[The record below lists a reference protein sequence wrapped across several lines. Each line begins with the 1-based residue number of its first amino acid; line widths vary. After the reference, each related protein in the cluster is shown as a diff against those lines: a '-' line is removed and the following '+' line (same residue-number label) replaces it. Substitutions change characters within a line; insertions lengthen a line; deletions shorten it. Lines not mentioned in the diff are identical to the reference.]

1 MTAVAGRTGA
11 PARGQRLAA
20 ALALAL
26 SVVGLG
32 VSAQLTVLKFRI
44 EHTPCLVDAN
54 VCRVGGMDCNAALQS
69 GWSTALGLP
78 VSVWSG
84 ALYVVMLGLAADVLV
99 RGAFF
104 RGVAPTLLL
113 VSAGVNALASAVM
126 AAHAFT
132 ALELQCPYCVALY
145 VVSALLLI
153 AGALTH
159 RTPRGQGERP
169 RLRERPLDVLDA
181 AFVFGVLLVTAAGV
195 QSVAYQYA
203 RRGVDP
209 AEGCAV
215 ARERLPDPA
224 LRVGPAAPDAI
235 VALFLDLSCRHCARE
250 FLNVARAVQQGL
262 LEVPTQVW
270 IFHAPQQVC
279 AADTLPPTTPEVA
292 HARNNNACLAARA
305 AVCVEAL
312 RPGTGLQTLGALF
325 GLQGDPDSGPLFTA
339 LKVGECAVDLG
350 LEIDPDEPDN
360 PLFRCI
366 DGDTAVL
373 ERIVGHQRYAIEH
386 GLHVPAGFVYP
397 VRDGEP
403 VLDAA
408 HVIHPDYAP
417 PTIAEVVRGVVRRPF
432 TAP

>member
-1 MTAVAGRTGA
+1 MTAPTGA

-69 GWSTALGLP
+69 AWSTVLGLP

-84 ALYVVMLGLAADVLV
+84 ALYLVMLGLAADVLV

-104 RGVAPTLLL
+104 RGVAPALLL
-113 VSAGVNALASAVM
+113 VSAAVNALGSAAM

-132 ALELQCPYCVALY
+132 AHELQCPYCVALY

-153 AGALTH
+153 AGTFIFRA
-159 RTPRGQGERP
+159 PRGRGER
-169 RLRERPLDVLDA
+169 LRDRQVDVLDA

-250 FLNVARAVQQGL
+250 FLNVARTVQQGL

-305 AVCVEAL
+305 AVCIEEL
-312 RPGTGLQTLGALF
+312 RPGAGLQTLGALF

-366 DGDTAVL
+366 DGDAALGT
-373 ERIVGHQRYAIEH
+373 IVDHQRYAIAH

-397 VRDGEP
+397 VRDGAP

-408 HVIHPDYAP
+408 HVLHPHYAP
-417 PTIAEVVRGVVRRPF
+417 STIAEVVRGVVRRPF
-432 TAP
+432 SAP